1 MQGKEGSNIL
11 ETNSQPKGPILQL
24 RNSINFND
32 ELFVS
37 INTIRNHVANIYK
50 KTGMK
55 KKELKEKCFYKTN

>member
-37 INTIRNHVANIYK
+37 IINFTILRTPSSPNSPSHIRNDFKI
-50 KTGMK
+50 G
-55 KKELKEKCFYKTN
+55 LKCLP